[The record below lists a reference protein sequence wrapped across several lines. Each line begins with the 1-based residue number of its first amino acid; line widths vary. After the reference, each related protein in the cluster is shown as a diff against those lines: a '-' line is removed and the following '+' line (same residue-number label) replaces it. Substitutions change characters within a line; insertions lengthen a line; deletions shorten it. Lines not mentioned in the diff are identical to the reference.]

1 MDNSNKSTPIEQDDV
16 LIGKIKLLAGK
27 TETDPNPEE
36 LESLKKLIKK
46 NVPWRLRGYFM
57 AYLLRE
63 LTLSSTNN
71 RAQNQRSQ
79 KSRNPKVN
87 KPFAKS
93 KADNSAIP
101 QNKEARKPRTK
112 KQLPEGAKTLYL
124 NIGKMKKLYTKEL
137 SLLLQDKLNITR
149 DDIYS
154 IRVHDKYSFIT
165 MDEKHCEKAIEVL
178 NGVDIKGRTASIT
191 YSRKKK

>member
-1 MDNSNKSTPIEQDDV
+1 MDKRDKSTPIEQDDV

-63 LTLSSTNN
+63 ITKSNKN
-71 RAQNQRSQ
+71 DKAPRQRSP
-79 KSRNPKVN
+79 KSRNTKAK
-87 KPFAKS
+87 KPFAES
-93 KADNSAIP
+93 TVAPKATKNET
-101 QNKEARKPRTK
+101 KEVKKPK
-112 KQLPEGAKTLYL
+112 VQKPLPEGAKTLYL
-124 NIGKMKKLYTKEL
+124 NVGKMKKLYTKEL
-137 SLLLQDKLNITR
+137 SLLLQDKLSITR

-165 MDEKHCEKAIEVL
+165 MDVKNCEKAIEL
-178 NGVDIKGRTASIT
+178 LDGTDIKGRTASIT
-191 YSRKKK
+191 YSKKK